1 SALFLPF
8 QNLKLIVVDE
18 EHDGAFKQE
27 DGFIYHAR
35 DLAVARARIEGAA
48 VILASATPSLETIWN
63 AQGGRYTWVR
73 LTARHG
79 AARLPDMALIDM
91 REHPPERGRWLSPP
105 LVEAMA
111 QTFARGEQS
120 LLFLNRRGYA
130 PLVLC
135 KACGERMTSPD
146 TDSWLVEHRYSN
158 RLVCH
163 LTGFSMPKPEA
174 CPHCGAKDSLTPIG
188 PGVERLEEEARSLF
202 PQARIAVFSSDIVA
216 DAEAARKLVARME
229 GGEIDILVATQAA
242 AKGHNFPGLTL
253 VGVVDADLGLKGGD
267 LRAAERTFQ
276 LLAQVAGRAGRADK
290 PGRALLQTYMPEH
303 LVMQALKAQDRDA
316 FLEAEG
322 DERQAAGLPPYGR
335 LAAVIVSSTDPAKL
349 EEVCRALASAVPNAE
364 GVEVYG
370 PADAP
375 LALIRGRR
383 RKRFLV
389 RADRRIDLQAYLG
402 AWRARVKAPA
412 SVRITLDVDPYSFL

>member
-1 SALFLPF
+1 
-8 QNLKLIVVDE
+8 
-18 EHDGAFKQE
+18 
-27 DGFIYHAR
+27 
-35 DLAVARARIEGAA
+35 
-48 VILASATPSLETIWN
+48 
-63 AQGGRYTWVR
+63 
-73 LTARHG
+73 
-79 AARLPDMALIDM
+79 
-91 REHPPERGRWLSPP
+91 
-105 LVEAMA
+105 
-111 QTFARGEQS
+111 
-120 LLFLNRRGYA
+120 
-130 PLVLC
+130 
-135 KACGERMTSPD
+135 
-146 TDSWLVEHRYSN
+146 
-158 RLVCH
+158 
-163 LTGFSMPKPEA
+163 
-174 CPHCGAKDSLTPIG
+174 
-188 PGVERLEEEARSLF
+188 VERLEEEARSLF
-202 PQARIAVFSSDIVA
+202 PQARIAVFSSDIVS

-276 LLAQVAGRAGRADK
+276 LLAQVSGRAGRAEK

-322 DERQAAGLPPYGR
+322 DERRAAGLPPYGR
-335 LAAVIVSSTDPAKL
+335 LAAVIVSSLDPAKL
-349 EEVCRALASAVPNAE
+349 EEVCRSLAAAVPNAE

-375 LALIRGRR
+375 LSLIRGRR